1 MHHACVGV
9 GTKRYSCQYPV
20 YATNGSNQH
29 LGHCRVAFR
38 SSASFAAAAATF
50 QKWPQG
56 RETSPPR
63 VASPS
68 PGPCA
73 AVDAARTHADVNALA
88 LKVSGNPTKWPTDR
102 TQHVLVSIQSVQ
114 LHGPWADSQRTTWDS
129 FTVFWNLLDS
139 LVDAQMESTRR
150 VLHAGLVL
158 SFGDTTQYNLAGT
171 YRAQQDARVCS

>member
-1 MHHACVGV
+1 MQ
-9 GTKRYSCQYPV
+9 RYSCQYPV
-20 YATNGSNQH
+20 CATNGSNQH

-56 RETSPPR
+56 RETSPLR

-73 AVDAARTHADVNALA
+73 DVDAAYARADVNALA
-88 LKVSGNPTKWPTDR
+88 MKVSGDPAKWPADR
-102 TQHVLVSIQSVQ
+102 TQHILVSIQSVQ
-114 LHGPWADSQRTTWDS
+114 LHGAWADSHRTAWGSLTI
-129 FTVFWNLLDS
+129 FWNLLDS

-150 VLHAGLVL
+150 VPHTGLVL
-158 SFGDTTQYNLAGT
+158 SFGDTALYNLAGT
-171 YRAQQDARVCS
+171 NLAQQDARVRS